1 MNMSYGRTSSVGYRR
16 GPILTLAHLLAAA
29 TFADAQT
36 KTSGTGKC
44 GKPVKQEMIE
54 VGDRANHALILAQ
67 FACSWTTPVEM
78 AGLKSK
84 DYTGTMTSD
93 SNSGKSQ
100 DRGYVVIVM
109 ENGDKAF
116 VRFQGAGTNTK
127 EGANTGGGTWSYTGG
142 TGKLRGLTGK
152 GTYKSSGNAD
162 GAEDQ
167 VDGEYSLPA
176 PGASKAKK
184 N

>member
-1 MNMSYGRTSSVGYRR
+1 MIMSYGRTSRPGSGRV
-16 GPILTLAHLLAAA
+16 PILTLTFLFATAAFA
-29 TFADAQT
+29 TAQT

-44 GKPVKQEMIE
+44 GKPVKQEMIQ
-54 VGDRANHALILAQ
+54 VGDRANHALVLAQ
-67 FACSWTTPVEM
+67 FTCTWTTPVEM

-100 DRGYVVIVM
+100 DRGYVVITM

-127 EGANTGGGTWSYTGG
+127 EGANNGDGTWVYTGG

-176 PGASKAKK
+176 PGASKATK